1 MTLNDAEQ
9 LEGSLHP
16 LEIAVI
22 GAMPGRKDL
31 GDAEIGKAAGL
42 DAARRDMAL
51 GWLVSKGI
59 LECVGETVR
68 SIVRLTETGERY
80 ARDGTPEA
88 RIVGALDGGKELTL
102 ADLAGEPGQELGIDQ
117 AEAGTAVGALRKA
130 TVITVGR
137 GGALELVTGAD
148 LGAVEAVTGMIARV
162 AEAGAEGQG
171 VDREEL
177 SSTERELLSGLHRK
191 RGKAKGVFRVDDHH
205 LRRYALTRLGE
216 EVALR
221 VKDRAPGARQVGQ
234 LTPAMLAD
242 ESWRGKTFRRYN
254 IALRPARVAPGRLHP
269 YRSFLDQVKAKMV
282 AMGFAQMTSGLV
294 QNEFW
299 NNDALFMPQFHP
311 ARDIHDVYFVAE
323 PKYSKPVSE
332 PFFSAVAAAHA
343 DGGQTGSRGWGYAF
357 REMQSRRLV
366 LRSQGTADSARKLAE
381 GPEVPGKYFSIAR
394 CFRYD
399 QVDATHAPDFFQV
412 EGIVLGPDIDFR
424 TLLGLLKLFAK
435 ELARA
440 SEVRFAPAYFPFTEP
455 SVEIHVQHPKLGW
468 MELGGAG
475 LFRPEVTRP
484 LGVDVPVIA
493 WGLGLDRMAMVALGV
508 HDIRDLFSSDLER
521 IRAMRPVW

>member
-1 MTLNDAEQ
+1 MTLTDAEH

-22 GAMPGRKDL
+22 GTLPGRKPVT
-31 GDAEIGKAAGL
+31 DAEIGEAAGL

-51 GWLVSKGI
+51 GWLASKGI
-59 LECVGETVR
+59 VECVGESVR
-68 SIVRLTETGERY
+68 SVVRLTENGERY
-80 ARDGTPEA
+80 AREGTPEA
-88 RIVGALDGGKELTL
+88 RIVKALEAGEELTL
-102 ADLAGEPGQELGIDQ
+102 ADLATGLSIDQ
-117 AEAGTAVGALRKA
+117 SEAGTAVGALRKA
-130 TVITVGR
+130 TVITVGA
-137 GGALELVTGAD
+137 GGALELVPGAD
-148 LGAVEAVTGMIARV
+148 LAPVEGVTGMIERV
-162 AEAGAEGQG
+162 AEAGAEGRG

-177 SSTERELLSGLHRK
+177 SEDERTLLAGLHRK
-191 RGKAKGVFRVDDHH
+191 RGKSKGVFRVDDHH
-205 LRRYALTRLGE
+205 TRTYALTRLGQ

-221 VKDRAPGARQVGQ
+221 VKDRAPGTPAQVGQ

-269 YRSFLDQVKAKMV
+269 YRSFLDRVKAKMV
-282 AMGFAQMTSGLV
+282 AMGFVQMTSGLV

-311 ARDIHDVYFVAE
+311 ARDIHDVYFVNE

-343 DGGQTGSRGWGYAF
+343 DGGGTGSRGWGYDF

-381 GPEVPGKYFSIAR
+381 GPQVPGKYFSIAR

-455 SVEIHVQHPKLGW
+455 SVEVHVQHPKLGW

-508 HDIRDLFSSDLER
+508 HDIRDLFTSDLDR

>member
-1 MTLNDAEQ
+1 
-9 LEGSLHP
+9 
-16 LEIAVI
+16 V
-22 GAMPGRKDL
+22 
-31 GDAEIGKAAGL
+31 
-42 DAARRDMAL
+42 MAL
-51 GWLVSKGI
+51 DEGH
-59 LECVGETVR
+59 
-68 SIVRLTETGERY
+68 
-80 ARDGTPEA
+80 
-88 RIVGALDGGKELTL
+88 ELTL
-102 ADLAGEPGQELGIDQ
+102 ADLAGELGIDQ

-130 TVITVGR
+130 AVVTVGP
-137 GGALELVTGAD
+137 GGALELVPGAD
-148 LGAVEAVTGMIARV
+148 LAAVETVTAMIARA
-162 AEAGAEGQG
+162 AEAAPAGEGKEKG
-171 VDREEL
+171 EGKGEGIDREDL
-177 SSTERELLSGLHRK
+177 SEAERELLSGLHRK
-191 RGKAKGVFRVDDHH
+191 RGKSKGVFRVDDHH
-205 LRRYALTRLGE
+205 TRTYALTRLGE
-216 EVALR
+216 DVALR
-221 VKDRAPGARQVGQ
+221 LKDRTPGAAQVGQ

-254 IALRPARVAPGRLHP
+254 IALRPARVAPGRKHP

-282 AMGFAQMTSGLV
+282 AMGFTQMTSGLV

-343 DGGQTGSRGWGYAF
+343 DGGGTGSRGWGYAF

-366 LRSQGTADSARKLAE
+366 LRSQGTADSARTLAE

-412 EGIVLGPDIDFR
+412 EGIVLGPDINFR

-440 SEVRFAPAYFPFTEP
+440 SEVHFAPAYFPFTEP

-484 LGVDVPVIA
+484 LGVEVPVIA

-508 HDIRDLFSSDLER
+508 HDIRDLFTSDLDR

>member
-1 MTLNDAEQ
+1 MTPTDPEQ

-16 LEIAVI
+16 LEVAVI
-22 GAMPGRKDL
+22 GALPGRKPL
-31 GDAEIGKAAGL
+31 ADAELAEAAGL
-42 DAARRDMAL
+42 DPARRDMAL
-51 GWLVSKGI
+51 GWLVAKGI
-59 LECVGETVR
+59 VECVGETVR
-68 SIVRLTETGERY
+68 SVVRLTETGERY
-80 ARDGTPEA
+80 AREGTPEA
-88 RIVGALDGGKELTL
+88 RIVAALDEGKELTL
-102 ADLAGEPGQELGIDQ
+102 ADLARDLELDQ
-117 AEAGTAVGALRKA
+117 SEAGTAVGALRKSA
-130 TVITVGR
+130 VVTVGR

-148 LGAVEAVTGMIARV
+148 LGSVAAVTGMIARV
-162 AEAGAEGQG
+162 ADAGARGG
-171 VDREEL
+171 GLDRNDL
-177 SSTERELLSGLHRK
+177 SEAEKELLSGLHRK

-205 LRRYALTRLGE
+205 ARRYALTRLGE
-216 EVALR
+216 DVALR
-221 VKDRAPGARQVGQ
+221 LKDRAPGHQVGQ

-242 ESWRGKTFRRYN
+242 GSWQGKTFRRYN

-269 YRSFLDQVKAKMV
+269 YRSFLDRVKAKMV

-311 ARDIHDVYFVAE
+311 ARDIHDVYYVAE

-343 DGGQTGSRGWGYAF
+343 DGGRTGSRGWGYAF

-381 GPEVPGKYFSIAR
+381 GPDVPGKYFSIAR

-440 SEVRFAPAYFPFTEP
+440 SEVHFAPAYFPFTEP
-455 SVEIHVQHPKLGW
+455 SVEVHVQHPKLGW

-484 LGVDVPVIA
+484 LGVEVPVIP

-508 HDIRDLFSSDLER
+508 HDIRDLFSSDLDR
-521 IRAMRPVW
+521 VRAMRPVW